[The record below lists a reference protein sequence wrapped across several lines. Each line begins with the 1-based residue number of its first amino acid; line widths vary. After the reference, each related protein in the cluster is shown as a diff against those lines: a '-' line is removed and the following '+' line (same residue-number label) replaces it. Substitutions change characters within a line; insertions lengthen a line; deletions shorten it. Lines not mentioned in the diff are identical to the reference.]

1 MSIDYLIPRASGGYL
16 LVVPKEGLKPNS
28 TVSYPSCDPTVE
40 RLQTLPNAWPALQ
53 GFVRPVSRSTWRPVF
68 SGSLTHLR
76 QLRKPVADVGIR
88 EQVLRV

>member
-16 LVVPKEGLKPNS
+16 LVVPKEGLKPNG
-28 TVSYPSCDPTVE
+28 TVSYPSCDPAVE
-40 RLQTLPNAWPALQ
+40 RLHRSNSAERLAGIA
-53 GFVRPVSRSTWRPVF
+53 VRPVSRSTWRPVF